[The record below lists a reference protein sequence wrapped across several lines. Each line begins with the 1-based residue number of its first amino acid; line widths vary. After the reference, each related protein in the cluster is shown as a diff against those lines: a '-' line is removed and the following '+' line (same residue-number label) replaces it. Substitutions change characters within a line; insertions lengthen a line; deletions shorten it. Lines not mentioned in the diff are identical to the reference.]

1 MHAKSREEAEK
12 LYEEK
17 EEVHVRDGVR
27 EFGEERRKWGVEGR
41 AGNSCRSLA

>member
-27 EFGEERRKWGVEGR
+27 EFGEERRKWGWREEPETAVVR
-41 AGNSCRSLA
+41 